1 MGLKPGEARR
11 GRIRMCANAMLFTA
25 LISPL
30 VLGGCVSNE
39 GGLLGVAEIGADKPA
54 AETAEA
60 AKPAEA
66 SAKGQRV
73 ASGPAR
79 NGTISGSRELDEM
92 IAKAADANDV
102 PRELA
107 YAVVRVESRYNPKA
121 VGPGGVYG
129 LSQIKPA
136 TARSLGFSGSAQ
148 DLLDPETNLKYGM
161 KYLSGA
167 WHKGDRDVCATSMK
181 YKGGH
186 RATTMTKS
194 ARDYCSS
201 VKQHMASIS
210 GHPMG
215 TSDMAR
221 LQPSAKSAPAQA
233 TTQVASKAPAS
244 AKPAAPSAPAA
255 SAPIQMASNTPVPPV
270 RKAAVTTAAAAMAPA
285 KAAATTPAA
294 MAVETA
300 MKVPVPG
307 HAARPA
313 ADAPK
318 LAAHSQSFGS
328 IPVPQ
333 HAAAFGFEAEPDPAR
348 FGQ

>member
-1 MGLKPGEARR
+1 
-11 GRIRMCANAMLFTA
+11 MCANAMVFTA

-54 AETAEA
+54 TETAEA
-60 AKPAEA
+60 AKPTEA

-73 ASGPAR
+73 ASATPR

-186 RATTMTKS
+186 RATTMTQS
-194 ARDYCSS
+194 ARAYCSS

-221 LQPSAKSAPAQA
+221 LQPSAKSAPKPAP
-233 TTQVASKAPAS
+233 TQVASKAPAA
-244 AKPAAPSAPAA
+244 AKPATTVASAPAA
-255 SAPIQMASNTPVPPV
+255 ATPVQVASNVAVPAV
-270 RKAAVTTAAAAMAPA
+270 RKAAVTPAAAAMAPA
-285 KAAATTPAA
+285 KAAAATPAA

-307 HAARPA
+307 HAARPV

-318 LAAHSQSFGS
+318 LAASSQSFGS

-333 HAAAFGFEAEPDPAR
+333 HAASFGFEAAPDPAR

>member
-1 MGLKPGEARR
+1 
-11 GRIRMCANAMLFTA
+11 MCANAMVFAA

-30 VLGGCVSNE
+30 ALGGCVSSE

-54 AETAEA
+54 TETAEA
-60 AKPAEA
+60 SKPAQA
-66 SAKGQRV
+66 GAKGQRV
-73 ASGPAR
+73 ASATSR

-136 TARSLGFSGSAQ
+136 TARSLGFNGSAQ

-186 RATTMTKS
+186 RATTMTQS

-215 TSDMAR
+215 TSEMAR
-221 LQPSAKSAPAQA
+221 LQPSAK
-233 TTQVASKAPAS
+233 QVATEVAS
-244 AKPAAPSAPAA
+244 SAAKPAAKAVPAA
-255 SAPIQMASNTPVPPV
+255 EAPVRLASNAPV
-270 RKAAVTTAAAAMAPA
+270 AAARKVPNTGAATAMAPA
-285 KAAATTPAA
+285 KAPPATPAA

-318 LAAHSQSFGS
+318 VAASSQTFGS

-333 HAAAFGFEAEPDPAR
+333 HAASFGFDADPDPAR

>member
-1 MGLKPGEARR
+1 
-11 GRIRMCANAMLFTA
+11 MCADAMVFAA

-30 VLGGCVSNE
+30 ALGGCVSSE

-60 AKPAEA
+60 AKPAES

-186 RATTMTKS
+186 RATTMTQS
-194 ARDYCSS
+194 ARAYCSS

-215 TSDMAR
+215 NSDMAR
-221 LQPSAKSAPAQA
+221 LQPSAKPAPRQA
-233 TTQVASKAPAS
+233 TTQVAASAPS
-244 AKPAAPSAPAA
+244 AKPAVKSPPAA
-255 SAPIQMASNTPVPPV
+255 SAPVQLASNAPAPAV
-270 RKAAVTTAAAAMAPA
+270 RKVAGADAAAAMAPA
-285 KAAATTPAA
+285 KAATATPAA

-307 HAARPA
+307 HAARPV

-318 LAAHSQSFGS
+318 LAARSQSFGS

-333 HAAAFGFEAEPDPAR
+333 HAASFGFDGEPDPAR

>member
-1 MGLKPGEARR
+1 
-11 GRIRMCANAMLFTA
+11 MCANAMVFAA

-30 VLGGCVSNE
+30 ALGGCVSSE

-54 AETAEA
+54 AETAEV
-60 AKPAEA
+60 AKPAES

-186 RATTMTKS
+186 RATTMTQS
-194 ARDYCSS
+194 ARAYCSS

-215 TSDMAR
+215 SSDMAR
-221 LQPSAKSAPAQA
+221 LQPSAKPSA
-233 TTQVASKAPAS
+233 TQVASSAAS
-244 AKPAAPSAPAA
+244 AKPAVKPAPAA
-255 SAPIQMASNTPVPPV
+255 SAPVQLASNAPAPAV
-270 RKAAVTTAAAAMAPA
+270 RKVAGADAAAAMAPA
-285 KAAATTPAA
+285 KAATATPAA

-307 HAARPA
+307 HAARPV

-318 LAAHSQSFGS
+318 LAARSQSFGS

-333 HAAAFGFEAEPDPAR
+333 HAASFGFDGEPDPAR